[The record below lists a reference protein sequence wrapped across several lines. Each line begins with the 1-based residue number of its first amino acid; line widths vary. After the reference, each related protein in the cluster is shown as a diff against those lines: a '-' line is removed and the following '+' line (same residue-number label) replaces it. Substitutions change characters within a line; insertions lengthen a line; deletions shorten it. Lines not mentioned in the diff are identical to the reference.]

1 MSCSSP
7 LDRFDKFPLLPP
19 ELRSNIW
26 RLNNLNPSLDN
37 VIEFTFV
44 RKEYGDLERAA
55 ARRLLTF
62 ISREA
67 HESHQKPGQIPTIL
81 RPKPDLKYPSFE
93 LPAIPLDPSDDVIYT
108 KSLSDAWHFVSYYPV
123 SGIKR
128 FALRDDFK
136 KSWMFHR
143 ASAIRAFV
151 LTAEEIIIVDTLDTS
166 QANMDDFIKDL
177 KATCQNGLPSKKI
190 LGEINLRVWKGTTNE
205 KGEICSLVDTGRLE
219 K

>member
-1 MSCSSP
+1 MSCCSP

-67 HESHQKPGQIPTIL
+67 HESHQRPGQLPTIL
-81 RPKPDLKYPSFE
+81 RPKPNLKYPSFE
-93 LPAIPLDPSDDVIYT
+93 LPAIPLDPSVDVIYT
-108 KSLSDAWHFVSYYPV
+108 KSLSDAWDFVSYYPV

-136 KSWMFHR
+136 KSW
-143 ASAIRAFV
+143 IGG
-151 LTAEEIIIVDTLDTS
+151 IIVDTLDTS

-177 KATCQNGLPSKKI
+177 KATCRHGLPTKKI
-190 LGEINLRVWKGTTNE
+190 LGEIKLRVWKGITNE

-219 K
+219 KIEVTTYT